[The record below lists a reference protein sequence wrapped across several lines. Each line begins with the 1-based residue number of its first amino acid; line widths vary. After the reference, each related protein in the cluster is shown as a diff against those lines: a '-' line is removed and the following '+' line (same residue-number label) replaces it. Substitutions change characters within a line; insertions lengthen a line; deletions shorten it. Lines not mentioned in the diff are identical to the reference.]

1 MCFFLQGHR
10 DSGEHAHEWE
20 DVVGNDQLGGFVQG
34 PANLHCPNVSMW
46 PIIPA
51 IYRSKC
57 SLLMHD
63 SVSDIASHL
72 RQTQI
77 NPSPG

>member
-1 MCFFLQGHR
+1 MCFFFCRGIGTPE
-10 DSGEHAHEWE
+10 STHEWE
-20 DVVGNDQLGGFVQG
+20 DVVGNDQLGGFVQA